1 MKRCRVI
8 RISGAHIILKFFCS
22 LCMPP
27 LHTIALQQ
35 EPSIRRPRFPGMLPR
50 NHRSTSIIEIQE
62 ITCLYGRVVR
72 GLVPLGGMKQR
83 GRRIL
88 ESIFIEFEPF
98 FSSIQI
104 VPVLGICLTL
114 LECKGKI
121 DALLCLRLALIDT
134 FLRKF
139 AVNSE

>member
-1 MKRCRVI
+1 
-8 RISGAHIILKFFCS
+8 
-22 LCMPP
+22 
-27 LHTIALQQ
+27 
-35 EPSIRRPRFPGMLPR
+35 MLPR